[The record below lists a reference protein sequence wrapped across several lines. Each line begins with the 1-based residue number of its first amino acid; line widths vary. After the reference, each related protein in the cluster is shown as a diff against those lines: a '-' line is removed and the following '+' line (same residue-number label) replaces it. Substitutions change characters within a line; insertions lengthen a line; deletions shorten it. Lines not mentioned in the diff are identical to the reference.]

1 MVHQTI
7 RELDEKHSTQEC
19 SSIYSNINSEDP
31 EFEEKKDLGGGTPSA
46 SLLHIFLLT
55 QLEYNAEGNYIKI
68 DLACPSHMYNQY
80 VQVFKYI

>member
-31 EFEEKKDLGGGTPSA
+31 EFEEKGGGGHPIS
-46 SLLHIFLLT
+46 FLYGVANIIYTSHVIHKKVLK
-55 QLEYNAEGNYIKI
+55 LEET
-68 DLACPSHMYNQY
+68 L
-80 VQVFKYI
+80 